1 MTEPID
7 IPPSGQ
13 RQELRCDVAVV
24 GGGTA
29 GTMAAITAAEMGAS
43 VLLLDKAHVRH
54 SGALAMGMDGVN
66 NAVIPGKAT
75 PEDYVAE
82 ITRANEGII
91 NQRTVYQTASRGYDM
106 VRRLEQYGVK
116 FAKDAHGDYDVRR
129 VHRSGSY
136 VLPMPEGK
144 DIKKVLYRVLRQ
156 RSIRERVR
164 IENRVMPVRVLTAAG
179 CAVGVAGFN
188 TRTGEFVTAS
198 AGAVILATGAC
209 GRLGL
214 PASGYLYGT
223 YENPTNAGDGH
234 AMAYHA
240 GAELSGLECF
250 QINPLIKDYN
260 GPACAYVANPFGGY
274 QVNHRGERFVD
285 CDYWSGQMM
294 AEVAREIASA
304 RGPIYLKLTHLPEET
319 ISALEG
325 ILHTTE
331 RPTRGTFHAGRGHD
345 YRTHDVEMHISE
357 IGLCGGHS
365 SSGVWVDENA
375 ATTVPGLYAAG
386 DLACV
391 PHNYMI
397 GAFVFGD
404 LAGAHASEFARGA
417 GAAGP
422 AGPDPA
428 PGLPEDQI
436 GAAHEL
442 IYRPLRNP
450 DGPPQAQVEYK
461 LRRFVNDYLAP
472 PKTQARLDIALETFG
487 RMTTEIAQM
496 GARTPHELMRCAEVT
511 FIRDCAELAA
521 RASLART
528 ESRWGLYHD
537 RADHPGRDDAEWFWH
552 LNIRRG
558 ADGSPELL
566 KRPVGSYIVPV
577 SEFEVP
583 VREPGEVVLIPRLP
597 GPGRGRLGRY
607 RLAPAA
613 AAASVQPADI
623 LQLLR
628 LTDAQPSVP
637 QLEPYLADS
646 DARVRRAA
654 IAALTETAPP
664 GAGRALAHAAGDDNG
679 TVRHAAVAGLRE
691 LVAILPADDEALLDS
706 LRLRLGSPDPVVRSA
721 VLDLLREMR
730 VAEVGPFA
738 AALSDADHRVRLRA
752 VSGLVFTRQARLV
765 AAAAADR
772 SREVRVAVAD
782 GLAALAAEL
791 AETGPADGRE
801 ALERLAHDPD
811 VLVQAAAF
819 KAAGALGC
827 PPPLDILAARM
838 LRRTAAAWE
847 VRAGA
852 ARALAA
858 ASPVVAVGPLV
869 AAVSDPHANV
879 RKAAVTALAPMRAY
893 PGAVEALHAAACD
906 GDADV
911 RAYARHAIDGGRRLP
926 AAVMND
932 LAGRAT
938 VGIGDGPQRPARRV
952 AHAEEEGDIVIA
964 GRAQDLTGRTLVA
977 DRGMAGADAEVGGLV
992 PDGPALAGLLLREA
1006 LLRLFVEVGRQGPL
1020 LGCRDVG
1027 GQVRRVRGADD
1038 GGRQARVA
1046 EGEAEDELHGGHA
1059 RVSEQVLDARGL
1071 PVPLAEARLLGKRA
1085 GPPVLVLRRRAT
1097 GRAASDQRSRALARR
1112 LGDEV
1117 LVVALYGRVGD
1128 LEGVE
1133 DVHREVV
1140 GQVREDA

>member
-1 MTEPID
+1 MTGPLD
-7 IPPSGQ
+7 IPPPGR
-13 RQELRCDVAVV
+13 RQELSCDVAVV

-29 GTMAAITAAEMGAS
+29 GTMAAITAAELGAS

-66 NAVIPGKAT
+66 NAVIPGQAT

-164 IENRVMPVRVLTAAG
+164 IENRVMPVRVLTSAG
-179 CAVGVAGFN
+179 RAVGVAGFN
-188 TRTGEFVTAS
+188 TRTGEFVTVS

-375 ATTVPGLYAAG
+375 VTTVPGLYAAG

-404 LAGAHASEFARGA
+404 LAGAHASEFARGPGA
-417 GAAGP
+417 GRP
-422 AGPDPA
+422 AGPDAGPA
-428 PGLPEDQI
+428 SLLQDQI

-442 IYRPLRNP
+442 IYRPWRNP

-472 PKTQARLDIALETFG
+472 PKTQARLAIALETFG
-487 RMTTEIAQM
+487 RMTKEIAGM

-528 ESRWGLYHD
+528 ESRW
-537 RADHPGRDDAEWFWH
+537 AC
-552 LNIRRG
+552 
-558 ADGSPELL
+558 
-566 KRPVGSYIVPV
+566 
-577 SEFEVP
+577 
-583 VREPGEVVLIPRLP
+583 
-597 GPGRGRLGRY
+597 
-607 RLAPAA
+607 
-613 AAASVQPADI
+613 
-623 LQLLR
+623 
-628 LTDAQPSVP
+628 T
-637 QLEPYLADS
+637 
-646 DARVRRAA
+646 
-654 IAALTETAPP
+654 TTAPTIP
-664 GAGRALAHAAGDDNG
+664 DATTRNG
-679 TVRHAAVAGLRE
+679 
-691 LVAILPADDEALLDS
+691 
-706 LRLRLGSPDPVVRSA
+706 
-721 VLDLLREMR
+721 
-730 VAEVGPFA
+730 
-738 AALSDADHRVRLRA
+738 
-752 VSGLVFTRQARLV
+752 SGT
-765 AAAAADR
+765 
-772 SREVRVAVAD
+772 
-782 GLAALAAEL
+782 
-791 AETGPADGRE
+791 
-801 ALERLAHDPD
+801 
-811 VLVQAAAF
+811 
-819 KAAGALGC
+819 
-827 PPPLDILAARM
+827 
-838 LRRTAAAWE
+838 
-847 VRAGA
+847 
-852 ARALAA
+852 
-858 ASPVVAVGPLV
+858 
-869 AAVSDPHANV
+869 
-879 RKAAVTALAPMRAY
+879 
-893 PGAVEALHAAACD
+893 
-906 GDADV
+906 
-911 RAYARHAIDGGRRLP
+911 
-926 AAVMND
+926 
-932 LAGRAT
+932 
-938 VGIGDGPQRPARRV
+938 
-952 AHAEEEGDIVIA
+952 
-964 GRAQDLTGRTLVA
+964 
-977 DRGMAGADAEVGGLV
+977 
-992 PDGPALAGLLLREA
+992 
-1006 LLRLFVEVGRQGPL
+1006 
-1020 LGCRDVG
+1020 
-1027 GQVRRVRGADD
+1027 
-1038 GGRQARVA
+1038 
-1046 EGEAEDELHGGHA
+1046 
-1059 RVSEQVLDARGL
+1059 
-1071 PVPLAEARLLGKRA
+1071 
-1085 GPPVLVLRRRAT
+1085 
-1097 GRAASDQRSRALARR
+1097 
-1112 LGDEV
+1112 
-1117 LVVALYGRVGD
+1117 
-1128 LEGVE
+1128 
-1133 DVHREVV
+1133 
-1140 GQVREDA
+1140 